1 MVVVLAKQKG
11 GVGATTAAVSLAV
24 EAMGRGLRTLLVDAD
39 PQRTASVWGEVAA
52 EQGRPAPTVV
62 GMAGAMHRAD
72 QLPALAEGH
81 DLVVVDLPP
90 RLEAVT
96 RSALMVADVVLLP
109 SGGSAADVWALGDV
123 VRLVDEA
130 RTLRPDLPVAVLLTR
145 AQTNTAMGRAA
156 RSVLEESGLPV
167 LRASLG
173 FRVTYAE
180 ALAAGQGPT
189 TYAPRSEAADEVRRL
204 LTEVL
209 ALGGPPDA
217 SRKAPRR
224 VPPTPKASPARR
236 S

>member
-39 PQRTASVWGEVAA
+39 PQRTASIWGEVAA
-52 EQGRPAPTVV
+52 EQGHAAPTVV
-62 GMAGAMHRAD
+62 AMAGAMHRPD
-72 QLPALAEGH
+72 QLPALAGSH

-123 VRLVDEA
+123 VRLVEEA
-130 RTLRPDLPVAVLLTR
+130 RSLRPDLPVAVLLTR

-189 TYAPRSEAADEVRRL
+189 TYAPKSEAADEVRRL
-204 LTEVL
+204 LTEAL
-209 ALGGPPDA
+209 ALGAPPDA
-217 SRKAPRR
+217 DQKAPRR
-224 VPPTPKASPARR
+224 VPTPKAGRARR